1 MPRAAIAYA
10 EATIAPE
17 RLSDSTRYSQ
27 RQLGQMGMRRC
38 PTCERV
44 FRRDT
49 THFVQLANGQWG
61 QCLVRTEIGGA
72 QCASLQTRTPRS
84 RRAAREALQEVSA
97 PEVTTPE
104 ATATT
109 LDANVGRAMAAMADV
124 LSDARALTERLQSGP
139 VQSTG
144 RKFGVEMEFVAT
156 TREDVRDAI
165 NNNTVYEAE
174 MYGWQRHNERT
185 YSNWTLTTDSSV
197 HNNPGDDYNM
207 SGELVSPILQGQ
219 EGMMEL
225 RQVIKAASEH
235 AHMDTNATC
244 GLHVHFDMNDE
255 KNGYLQD
262 VFGAYIRNEDIFYR
276 FVAPSRSSSQ
286 WCRKYSEAQYTLN
299 TIHNLI
305 DTRDRDADIDTYGL
319 SRLGGD
325 GRYRGLNVAAL
336 SAHMTLEFRLHQG
349 SANALKVC
357 AWIELLQ
364 AFMTAVKVR
373 GVLFRTH
380 EDAGSFLDELVQH
393 GGLSP
398 VTAEYMLGRS
408 QRLSTR
414 V

>member
-1 MPRAAIAYA
+1 MPRSAIAYA

-17 RLSDSTRYSQ
+17 RMLDAERYTQ
-27 RQLGQMGMRRC
+27 RQLGQLGMRRC
-38 PTCERV
+38 PGCNRV

-49 THFVQLANGQWG
+49 THFVQLANGSWG
-61 QCLVRTEIGGA
+61 NCLVRQSWGGA
-72 QCASLQTRTPRS
+72 QCASLQTRTPRHV
-84 RRAAREALQEVSA
+84 AAATTDSSEPASEV
-97 PEVTTPE
+97 
-104 ATATT
+104 TATT

-124 LSDARALTERLQSGP
+124 LADARVLTERLSAAP
-139 VQSTG
+139 ANSTG

-165 NNNTVYEAE
+165 NNHTVYEAE

-185 YSNWTLTTDSSV
+185 YTNWTLTTDSSV
-197 HNNPGDDYNM
+197 HNNPGDDYDTC
-207 SGELVSPILQGQ
+207 GELVSPILQGQ
-219 EGMMEL
+219 EGMMQL

-262 VFGAYIRNEDIFYR
+262 VFGAYIRNEDIFYE
-276 FVAPSRSSSQ
+276 FVAPSRGRSQ

-299 TIHNLI
+299 TIRNLI

-319 SRLGGD
+319 GRLGGD
-325 GRYRGLNVAAL
+325 GRYRGLNVTAL

-373 GVLFRTH
+373 GVLFGTH
-380 EDAGSFLDELVQH
+380 ADSETFLEELVQF